1 MPPLTG
7 TEDAEPTGELPAP
20 PEARPAD
27 PPAGPPAGPP
37 AEQPA
42 PRRRRWRRILL
53 ISGLSL
59 VVLLAGCLV
68 GVGLYLHSVESSVH
82 RVDAFNDVPPAGR
95 PPKVASDAENMLI
108 LGSDTRDPQNTTGSR
123 SDTMILAHFPKDRG
137 SAQLVSIPRD
147 TWLHIPQAKDS
158 RYGNQDAK
166 INAAMA
172 WGGIPLVVQTVESY
186 TDVRIDHVVV
196 VDFSGFKEI
205 IDALGGVD
213 IYVDQSFTSKHSLN
227 PDGRRQFNKGL
238 QHMDGAAAL
247 DYSRERYVFA
257 DGDFTRIKHQQQ
269 MIKAVL
275 DKAASGGLLTDPGR
289 LNSFLRATANAVA
302 VDNTLD
308 IFDTAMQ
315 LRHLRSGDL
324 KFFTSPSAGTGM
336 VGDQSVVLPDTAKA
350 KTLFDA
356 IRRDVVADILAAG
369 S

>member
-1 MPPLTG
+1 MPSSTG
-7 TEDAEPTGELPAP
+7 TENAEPIGEPQAP
-20 PEARPAD
+20 GEAPTA
-27 PPAGPPAGPP
+27 AQP

-42 PRRRRWRRILL
+42 PRRRRRWRRVLL

-59 VVLLAGCLV
+59 VLLLAGCMV

-95 PPKVASDAENMLI
+95 PPKLTADAENILI
-108 LGSDTRDPQNTTGSR
+108 LGSDTRDPQNTAGSR
-123 SDTMILAHFPKDRG
+123 SDTMILAHFPKDRA

-172 WGGIPLVVQTVESY
+172 WGGVPLVVQTVEGF
-186 TDVRIDHVVV
+186 TNVRIDHVVV
-196 VDFSGFKEI
+196 VDFAGFKEI

-213 IYVDQSFTSKHSLN
+213 IYVDQSFLSTHSLN

-257 DGDFTRIKHQQQ
+257 DGDFARIRHQQQ

-289 LNSFLRATANAVA
+289 LDAFLRATAKAVA
-302 VDNTLD
+302 VDNTLSL
-308 IFDTAMQ
+308 FDTAME

-324 KFFTSPSAGTGM
+324 KFFTSPSTGTGM
-336 VGDQSVVLPDTAKA
+336 VGDQSVVFPDTAKA
-350 KTLFDA
+350 RTLFDA

-369 S
+369 T